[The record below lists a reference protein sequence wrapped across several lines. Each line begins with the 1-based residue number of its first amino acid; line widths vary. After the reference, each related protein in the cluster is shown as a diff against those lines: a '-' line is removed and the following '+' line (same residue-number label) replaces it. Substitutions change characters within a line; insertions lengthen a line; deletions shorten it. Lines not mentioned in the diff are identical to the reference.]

1 MPLNVPHH
9 SERTQVCFVE
19 KPVNRM
25 VTQSD
30 ESAIPMTPTVFHSP
44 HHGYRFFANALND
57 ALPSPVILSR
67 ARILCGETDKQNDET
82 E

>member
-1 MPLNVPHH
+1 
-9 SERTQVCFVE
+9 
-19 KPVNRM
+19 M

-44 HHGYRFFANALND
+44 HHSYRFFANALND
-57 ALPSPVILSR
+57 VLPFPVILSR